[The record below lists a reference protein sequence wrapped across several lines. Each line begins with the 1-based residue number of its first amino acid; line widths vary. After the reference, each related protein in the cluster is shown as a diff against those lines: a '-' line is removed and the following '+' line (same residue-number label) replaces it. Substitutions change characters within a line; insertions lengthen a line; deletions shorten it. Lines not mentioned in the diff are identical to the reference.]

1 MIENGHRSS
10 VVDKPPSNMHITQE
24 IEPVPPPPPRPPD
37 IHVARVPI
45 HISAGTTA
53 FRVPLITPIEA
64 SHLHFR
70 TRISHVVS
78 AMLSSD
84 LDLESSLHS
93 LWSCYDRAI
102 YDLRL

>member
-1 MIENGHRSS
+1 MTENGHRSS

-24 IEPVPPPPPRPPD
+24 IEPVPPD
-37 IHVARVPI
+37 IHVVRVPI

-93 LWSCYDRAI
+93 L
-102 YDLRL
+102 